1 MCERLARIRQSYNRR
16 EGVNMSFSSEVKQE
30 LSSINTYSKSNL
42 IEAELIGYLMSAN
55 IKEENEK
62 IEFITENEF
71 NIERIYKILF
81 KLKIEYEPETRR
93 KTFVAKINKPNLRN
107 IENLE
112 TEEEKKALIRG
123 IFLGSG
129 SINDPTKKYHLE
141 ILSKNKDV
149 AQYIQNILKSFN
161 IKAKILEMNNTIYIK
176 EGEEI
181 SKFLAFIGAQKA
193 VLKYEEIRVMRE
205 IRHNVNRQV
214 NCETA
219 NLNKTISASVMQIEA
234 INYLKKVKKYEELP
248 TGLQEIA
255 ELRLEYPEMS
265 LKDLGSLLEKTLG
278 KSGVNH
284 RLKKIIEIAD
294 EAKKENE

>member
-1 MCERLARIRQSYNRR
+1 
-16 EGVNMSFSSEVKQE
+16 MSFSSEVKQE

-107 IENLE
+107 IEDLE

-141 ILSKNKDV
+141 ILLNDKDV

-181 SKFLAFIGAQKA
+181 SKFLAFIGAQKS

-205 IRHNVNRQV
+205 IRNNVNRQV

-265 LKDLGSLLEKTLG
+265 LKDLGSLLENPLG

-294 EAKKENE
+294 EAKKENA

>member
-1 MCERLARIRQSYNRR
+1 
-16 EGVNMSFSSEVKQE
+16 MSFSSEVKQE

-107 IENLE
+107 IEDLE

-205 IRHNVNRQV
+205 IRNNVNRQV

-265 LKDLGSLLEKTLG
+265 LKDLGSLLEKPLG

>member
-1 MCERLARIRQSYNRR
+1 
-16 EGVNMSFSSEVKQE
+16 MSFSSEVKQE

-107 IENLE
+107 IEELE
-112 TEEEKKALIRG
+112 IEEEKKALIRG

-141 ILSKNKDV
+141 ILLNDKDV

-181 SKFLAFIGAQKA
+181 SKFLAFIGAQKS

-205 IRHNVNRQV
+205 IRNNVNRQV

-248 TGLQEIA
+248 TSLQEIA

-265 LKDLGSLLEKTLG
+265 LKDLGSLLENPLG

-294 EAKKENE
+294 EAKKEKE

>member
-1 MCERLARIRQSYNRR
+1 
-16 EGVNMSFSSEVKQE
+16 MSFSSEVKQE

-205 IRHNVNRQV
+205 IRNNVNRQV

-265 LKDLGSLLEKTLG
+265 LKDLGSLLENPLG

-294 EAKKENE
+294 EAKKENA

>member
-1 MCERLARIRQSYNRR
+1 
-16 EGVNMSFSSEVKQE
+16 MSFSSEVKQE

-107 IENLE
+107 IEDLE

-141 ILSKNKDV
+141 ILLKDKDV

-161 IKAKILEMNNTIYIK
+161 IKTKILEMNNTIYIK

-181 SKFLAFIGAQKA
+181 SKFLAFIGAQKS

-205 IRHNVNRQV
+205 IRNNVNRQV

-234 INYLKKVKKYEELP
+234 INYLKKIKKYEELP
-248 TGLQEIA
+248 ISLQEIA

-265 LKDLGSLLEKTLG
+265 LKDLGSLLENSLG

-294 EAKKENE
+294 EAKKENA

>member
-1 MCERLARIRQSYNRR
+1 
-16 EGVNMSFSSEVKQE
+16 MSFSSEVKQE

-181 SKFLAFIGAQKA
+181 SKFLAFIGAQKS

-205 IRHNVNRQV
+205 IRNNVNRQV

-265 LKDLGSLLEKTLG
+265 LKDLGSLLENPLG

-294 EAKKENE
+294 EAKKENA

>member
-1 MCERLARIRQSYNRR
+1 
-16 EGVNMSFSSEVKQE
+16 MSFSSEVKQE

-205 IRHNVNRQV
+205 IRNNVNRQV
-214 NCETA
+214 NCETE

-265 LKDLGSLLEKTLG
+265 LKDLGSLLEKPLG

-294 EAKKENE
+294 EAKKENA

>member
-1 MCERLARIRQSYNRR
+1 
-16 EGVNMSFSSEVKQE
+16 MSFSSEVKQE

-107 IENLE
+107 IEDLE

-141 ILSKNKDV
+141 ILLNDKDV

-205 IRHNVNRQV
+205 IRNNVNRQV

-265 LKDLGSLLEKTLG
+265 LKDLGSLLEKPLG

-294 EAKKENE
+294 EAKKENA

>member
-1 MCERLARIRQSYNRR
+1 
-16 EGVNMSFSSEVKQE
+16 MSFSSEVKQE

-107 IENLE
+107 IEDLE

-141 ILSKNKDV
+141 ILLNDKDV

-181 SKFLAFIGAQKA
+181 SKFLAFIGAQKS

-205 IRHNVNRQV
+205 IRNNVNRQV

-265 LKDLGSLLEKTLG
+265 LKDLGSLLENPLG

-294 EAKKENE
+294 EAKKEKE